1 MKCRAN
7 NKKERQERLQEIV
20 RLKKHVKARIFE
32 ASFWWPVSLLYWS
45 RFIDSC
51 ESGQMSR
58 RESEKGEKKR
68 KTSKKE
74 FLNHNR

>member
-45 RFIDSC
+45 GFIDSC
-51 ESGQMSR
+51 ESGQTR